1 MSESDEAPTRSQVL
15 ADVGVDLGPRAL
27 AFWEGGCVTLGLPD
41 HGRVLVGRSKTC
53 DLRIDHPSVSRTHF
67 ALHVAKRAGD
77 IELSVEDLGSSNGT
91 RINGVRMAERG
102 RLLIAPGDVIELGS
116 AIVVV
121 QRAGASA
128 TMMPPPPSS
137 RPASMRVDPVVVS
150 DAMKRVY
157 RMVDLVAASRIGVL
171 VVGETGVGKEI
182 LAEALHMRSHRGDAP
197 FVRVNCAAMPDNLL
211 ESEMFGFEKGAF
223 TGAGQPKPGLLEV
236 ANGGTMLLDEVG
248 ELGPATQVK
257 LLRVLES
264 RELMRLGALKPRP
277 VDVRF
282 VSATNRPLQALIEA
296 GTFRRDLYHRLD
308 GITLTIPPLRE
319 RREDIL
325 PLAHAFARAFA
336 IEHDFPVPAIDAEAK
351 SLLENHAWPGNIREL
366 KNAVERAC
374 LLGQGGN
381 ITPQYLRLDDASAA
395 VEQAASSASTKLRSE
410 LEALERERILEALEQ
425 TGGNQTRA
433 AALLGI
439 GRRTLVNRIEA
450 YGLPRPRKGGP
461 SGSS

>member
-1 MSESDEAPTRSQVL
+1 
-15 ADVGVDLGPRAL
+15 
-27 AFWEGGCVTLGLPD
+27 
-41 HGRVLVGRSKTC
+41 
-53 DLRIDHPSVSRTHF
+53 
-67 ALHVAKRAGD
+67 
-77 IELSVEDLGSSNGT
+77 
-91 RINGVRMAERG
+91 
-102 RLLIAPGDVIELGS
+102 
-116 AIVVV
+116 
-121 QRAGASA
+121 
-128 TMMPPPPSS
+128 
-137 RPASMRVDPVVVS
+137 
-150 DAMKRVY
+150 
-157 RMVDLVAASRIGVL
+157 
-171 VVGETGVGKEI
+171 VGKEI